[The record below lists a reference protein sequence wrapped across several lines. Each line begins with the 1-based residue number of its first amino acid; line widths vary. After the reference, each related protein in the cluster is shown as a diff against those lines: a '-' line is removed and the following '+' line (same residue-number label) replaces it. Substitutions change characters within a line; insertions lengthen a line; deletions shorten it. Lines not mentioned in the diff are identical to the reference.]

1 MNVLATLLW
10 LEYKRT
16 AWVVY
21 GALIGLALFALVLL
35 SLPGVVTGPDLLN
48 LPVTGTEDDCQ
59 SPDCEPSGHSSLQM
73 SRESSDENSTF
84 SWSFSRTWGDE
95 SAIDPGIGPAAED
108 EAEGEAAASV
118 IEVPIPEELQ
128 LAFRPRQAVTAA
140 TAMGLT
146 GLMLFGFWIAHYRE
160 ADRGE
165 MVMLCQSPVSGDA
178 QLALR
183 FFCMGGAAA
192 VFLIAV
198 LATYWIVQTSQSYA
212 PLAPIA
218 EVLGSRIYI
227 HWGSLAL
234 VTLTTQILPSAAFIL
249 LFIQL
254 QNAYSLLGGQRL
266 VGWVLTLAALSL
278 SAGSFFWVTSLDPE
292 ASSALLRIV
301 SVERN
306 PTLDS
311 MVGNFQPDRYRI
323 DVPVEFIALGAGV
336 SALMLIL
343 SGRIWREVEWS

>member
-16 AWVVY
+16 AWAIY
-21 GALIGLALFALVLL
+21 GALIGLALFAVVLL
-35 SLPGVVTGPDLLN
+35 SLPGVVTGLDVLN
-48 LPVTGTEDDCQ
+48 LPVAGTEDQ
-59 SPDCEPSGHSSLQM
+59 AGAP
-73 SRESSDENSTF
+73 
-84 SWSFSRTWGDE
+84 
-95 SAIDPGIGPAAED
+95 
-108 EAEGEAAASV
+108 V

-146 GLMLFGFWIAHYRE
+146 GLMLLGFWIAHYRE

-165 MVMLCQSPVSGDA
+165 MVMLYQSPVSGGA

-183 FFCMGGAAA
+183 FFYMGGATA

-212 PLAPIA
+212 PLAPVA
-218 EVLGSRIYI
+218 EALGGRVYI

-234 VTLTTQILPSAAFIL
+234 VTITTQILPNAAFIL
-249 LFIQL
+249 LFIQM

-266 VGWVLTLAALSL
+266 VGLVLTLAALSL
-278 SAGSFFWVTSLDPE
+278 GVSSFFWTTTLDPE

-301 SVERN
+301 SVESN

-311 MVGNFQPDRYRI
+311 VVGNLQPSRYRI

-336 SALMLIL
+336 SGLMLIL